1 MGDGIPLSVHR
12 YSYPDAKAA
21 AEGCA
26 HHALGVLENAL
37 AAKERVT
44 FAVSGGSTSKLFFE
58 ALVAARFNWDRV
70 HLLWADERAV
80 SPAHPRSNYGLAEEH
95 LILPAR
101 ILRSRTHRIFGE
113 FEPRRAAV
121 NYTEEIREL
130 FDLEPGE
137 MPHIDL
143 LHLGMGP
150 DGHTASLFPGDP
162 LIADREGIAA
172 AVCLEK
178 DREWRVTLLPG
189 VLLAAKHTVI
199 LAAGAEKAPV
209 LHAVFEEDYQ
219 PEKYPVQIIAHNGR
233 SVTWFLDE
241 AALSQTG

>member
-1 MGDGIPLSVHR
+1 M
-12 YSYPDAKAA
+12 
-21 AEGCA
+21 
-26 HHALGVLENAL
+26 LENAL
-37 AAKERVT
+37 AAKDLVT
-44 FAVSGGSTSKLFFE
+44 FAVSGGSTSKLLFE
-58 ALVAARFNWDRV
+58 ALVAANFSWDRV

-80 SPAHPRSNYGLAEEH
+80 STTHPRSNFRLAEEH

-121 NYTEEIREL
+121 NYTEEIRGL

-137 MPHIDL
+137 MPRIDL

-162 LIADREGIAA
+162 LIADRDGIAA
-172 AVCLEK
+172 AVYVESAK
-178 DREWRVTLLPG
+178 EWRVTLLPG
-189 VLLAAKHTVI
+189 VLLAAKHTVV
-199 LAAGAEKAPV
+199 LATGAGKAEV
-209 LHAVFEEDYQ
+209 LHSVFEEDYQ

-233 SVTWFLDE
+233 SVAWFLDE